1 MQWEKHPYFTLS
13 SLTHWKVLIWFIIMK
28 LNSWYLFLGLKHF
41 TEAFNKINWG
51 NKHVNIEMKCCHVEH
66 TAHWWDST
74 FSLSHYNPH
83 RMCSFLAC
91 HMSFTIWRFWKL
103 MQDQKMQL
111 DCKKLVMNQRPSNG
125 RCLKKEK
132 EFESG
137 NSIELWKD
145 HRPALLK
152 MAPGGFWPYV

>member
-28 LNSWYLFLGLKHF
+28 LNSRYLFLGLKHF

-51 NKHVNIEMKCCHVEH
+51 NKHVNIKMKCCHVEH

-74 FSLSHYNPH
+74 FSLSHYRNSVICLLPYDG
-83 RMCSFLAC
+83 FG
-91 HMSFTIWRFWKL
+91 TW
-103 MQDQKMQL
+103 
-111 DCKKLVMNQRPSNG
+111 CKT
-125 RCLKKEK
+125 KKCNYTHPK
-132 EFESG
+132 KWSW
-137 NSIELWKD
+137 IRD
-145 HRPALLK
+145 PAMVDVWVRKQHWAVEGSQK